1 MAAKKT
7 NTITPIIDQTL
18 LYNKE
23 GKKEKEGGKVFWL
36 DKELKIDGRSEYA
49 KHMVPSRTSFVE
61 CNDGWFWAYLDGERL
76 YFRFGPL
83 RMRDMKDFLSEQV
96 NTI

>member
-7 NTITPIIDQTL
+7 NTLNPIIDQTL
-18 LYNKE
+18 IYNKE
-23 GKKEKEGGKVFWL
+23 GKKEKEGGKVYWL
-36 DKELKIDGRSEYA
+36 AKEYNVDYYGKYMI
-49 KHMVPSRTSFVE
+49 PSRTRFVE
-61 CNDGWFWAYLDGERL
+61 CNDGYYWVYLDGERL

-83 RMRDMKDFLSEQV
+83 RMSAMKDFLSEQV